1 MPSGRLA
8 AVEPLAGIATLI
20 YQAPGGRAFN
30 VTVRI
35 CNRNNSDVLIRLAL
49 TSGDLSTLTDA
60 DYLEYDT
67 IVRANGLIERSTL
80 SMAQY
85 QSLIGYSDTSG
96 VNFQVGGSNVS

>member
-8 AVEPLAGIATLI
+8 AVESIAGIDILI

-35 CNRNNSDVLIRLAL
+35 CNRNKSDALIRLAL
-49 TSGDLSTLTDA
+49 TSGGPGTLIPA

-67 IVRANGLIERSTL
+67 IIRANGLIERSVI

-85 QSLIGYSDTSG
+85 QSLIGYSDIANVS
-96 VNFQVGGSNVS
+96 FQVGGSG

>member
-8 AVEPLAGIATLI
+8 AIEPDAGTNTLI

-35 CNRNNSDVLIRLAL
+35 CNRNNSDALIRLAL
-49 TSGDLSTLTDA
+49 VSGNTLMDA

-67 IVRANGLIERSTL
+67 ILRANGLIERSTVSL
-80 SMAQY
+80 AQS
-85 QSLIGYSDTSG
+85 QSIFGYSNMTG
-96 VNFQVGGSNVS
+96 VNFQVGGSD

>member
-8 AVEPLAGIATLI
+8 AIDTEARVNTLI
-20 YQAPGGRAFN
+20 YTAPGGRAMN

-35 CNRNNSDVLIRLAL
+35 CNRNTKDALVRLAL
-49 TSGDLSTLTDA
+49 LDGDLSTLSNE

-67 IVRANGLIERSTL
+67 ILRANGVIERSVI

-85 QSLIGYSDTSG
+85 QSLVGYSSIG
-96 VNFQVGGSNVS
+96 NVSFQVGGSD